1 MSIDDFDK
9 VQSKD
14 INFPQFLH
22 IALKYATPFFA
33 QILSCQQKAIIF
45 LYIHVYYQLQ
55 VSLSANKQRFY
66 LYARGVEFIQK
77 CPEIQQLMKNRLN
90 LIRLH

>member
-1 MSIDDFDK
+1 MSIDNFDK
-9 VQSKD
+9 VWSED

-22 IALKYATPFFA
+22 IVLKYATPFFA
-33 QILSCQQKAIIF
+33 QTFFCQKKAIIF
-45 LYIHVYYQLQ
+45 LYILGDYQLQ
-55 VSLSANKQRFY
+55 LSLSVNEQRFY
-66 LYARGVEFIQK
+66 LYARAVEFVQK